1 MADKTDKFKMVAI
14 RLRLEEMKSNIDV
27 GAMSYENDGSINQKN
42 GNGQEKKIVD
52 YISKRDALQ
61 KEYTDLMLKISEQEK
76 WKEELIDKL
85 DDSRLYAIASMLFIS
100 YMPQEKIAEIMEYD
114 DRKTVQRKKIKIL
127 EILENVLECPID

>member
-100 YMPQEKIAEIMEYD
+100 YMPQEKIAEIMEYE

>member
-76 WKEELIDKL
+76 WKEELFDKL

-100 YMPQEKIAEIMEYD
+100 YMPQEKIAEIMEYE